1 MALRRNIRKKRQYN
15 VFWQKLLKWLFIPTG
30 ILSVVIFGFIL
41 YFNGQHVKVPLIK
54 LLSER
59 SGIPFQASSVEFSPI
74 YPDTVK
80 IHDIRFASSHI
91 GELYLEYDLKSLLS
105 KKELLIKELYLRDA
119 FLSPLDLDL
128 LRKKNLGFD
137 KISITSLRAKH
148 VPVELPFLSAKDASF
163 DLSEVNIG
171 PDLNLNIKSG
181 SGSLVNGLC
190 DGISYQAL
198 SGSFSYDDK
207 GIYISNLKA
216 NALGG
221 FISGSLTFQNNH
233 SKLDFDN
240 LQLDRVVLK
249 DPLHL
254 ISKYSLS
261 AKTAELNDVTAIMPA
276 NDLSL
281 SGING
286 RVIDMQ
292 YDQGSLNGN
301 FKGDISEITKSA
313 MQLTLEENKAEMDFE
328 NNSIETKLSGNVFDG
343 SYELDASFSTV
354 DTGDT
359 IRMLKLESPHIEL
372 TRDLVEGFLKD
383 TEGRRIALG
392 SVTFENA
399 RFLSHVDWLP
409 ISATSISGNI
419 SGFSWSHTDGITPA
433 PAGMATFTTTDLIY
447 SDLRI
452 NSISCIANLTDPV
465 FMLSVPKLQI
475 KNSLAGMTLSLS
487 RNGGRSFFMAQAHDF
502 DLSVLNSSLI
512 PHLLSGKINL
522 DADLKSKGTEEEL
535 LTNLTGSIKFSSNN
549 LLISS
554 FGLDL
559 INGGK
564 KEDFV
569 LDKSRLL
576 TALAD
581 SDCGMHQVKA
591 QALFNNKQLRY
602 SASASLSTADVNLNG
617 QASLPNL
624 NNQGKA
630 FFVST
635 PKDSITVT
643 DISGTLKDPIF
654 SIKALQRGMMR
665 PGLFVKALS
674 KEEEEAYKEKQQ
686 AEETAQQRDHEKLLN
701 AVQVLKDQ
709 IAILEQDTKENVNKE
724 NQEIHQ
730 DNKEKNTEKNRHLP
744 PLSEK

>member
-1 MALRRNIRKKRQYN
+1 MALRRNIRKKRQSN
-15 VFWQKLLKWLFIPTG
+15 SFLQKLLKWLFVPTG
-30 ILSVVIFGFIL
+30 ALALAVFGFIL

-59 SGIPFQASSVEFSPI
+59 SGISFQAASVEFSPI

-80 IHDIRFASSHI
+80 LHDVSFASSHI

-105 KKELLIKELYLRDA
+105 GKELQIKDLYLRDA
-119 FLSPLDLDL
+119 VLSPLDLEL

-137 KISITSLRAKH
+137 KITIASLRAKH
-148 VPVELPFLSAKDASF
+148 VPLELPSLSAKDASF
-163 DLSEVNIG
+163 DLYEVSVG
-171 PDLNLNIKSG
+171 PKLNLSIQSG
-181 SGSLVNGLC
+181 SGSLTDGLC
-190 DGISYQAL
+190 DGISYQTL
-198 SGSFSYDDK
+198 SGSFSSDDK
-207 GIYISNLKA
+207 GIYISNLKV

-221 FISGSLTFQNNH
+221 YISGSLTFQKNN
-233 SKLDFDN
+233 SKLDFDTI
-240 LQLDRVVLK
+240 QLDRVVLK
-249 DPLHL
+249 DPLRL

-261 AKTAELNDVTAIMPA
+261 AKSAELNDVTAIMPA
-276 NDLSL
+276 NDLSM

-286 RVIDMQ
+286 RIIDMQ
-292 YDQGSLNGN
+292 YNRGNVNGN

-313 MQLTLEENKAEMDFE
+313 MQLTLEDNKAEIDFE
-328 NNSIETKLSGNVFDG
+328 NNSIEAKLSGNVFEG

-354 DTGDT
+354 DAGDT
-359 IRMLKLESPHIEL
+359 VRTLKLDSPHIEL
-372 TRDLVEGFLKD
+372 TRELVDGFLKD

-392 SVTFENA
+392 SMTVENA
-399 RFLSHVDWLP
+399 RFLSHIDYLP
-409 ISATSISGNI
+409 LSAASVSGNL
-419 SGFSWSHTDGITPA
+419 SGFSWSLADGITPA
-433 PAGMATFTTTDLIY
+433 PAGMVTVTTTDLTY

-452 NSISCIANLTDPV
+452 NSMSCIANLTDSV
-465 FMLSVPKLQI
+465 FMLSVPKLQM

-502 DLSVLNSSLI
+502 DLSALNSSLI
-512 PHLLSGKINL
+512 PHLLSGKVNL
-522 DADLKSKGTEEEL
+522 DADLKSTGTGEEL
-535 LTNLTGSIKFSSNN
+535 LTNLTGSVKFSSDN

-569 LDKSRLL
+569 LDKTRLL

-581 SDCGMHQVKA
+581 SDCGMHQVKV
-591 QALFNNKQLRY
+591 QALFDNKQLRY
-602 SASASLSTADVNLNG
+602 SASAALSTSDLNLNG

-630 FFVST
+630 FFVSI

-643 DISGTLKDPIF
+643 DISGTLTDPVF
-654 SIKALQRGMMR
+654 NIKALQRGIMR
-665 PGLFVKALS
+665 PGLFVKTLS
-674 KEEEEAYKEKQQ
+674 KEEEEAYKKKQD
-686 AEETAQQRDHEKLLN
+686 AIETEQQRDRDKILN

-709 IAILEQDTKENVNKE
+709 IAILEQDTQK
-724 NQEIHQ
+724 QQ
-730 DNKEKNTEKNRHLP
+730 DNEDKTLEQSK
-744 PLSEK
+744 